1 MTDAVNTAIREGR
14 VRGRIEEIRL
24 RRGRQ
29 MSLTVGGE
37 NLFLP
42 VVMNASDMEL
52 LLAELAG
59 GSLYA
64 HEETL
69 RAGFLTLPG
78 GIRVGVGGRA
88 SVSDGRVTG
97 ISEISALSIRIPGRL
112 AVSGAPV
119 RALLEAGQW
128 TAGVL
133 IWSPPGEGK
142 TTLLSAAAL
151 ACAEE
156 CEGHP
161 AKRTVFVDTRGESHF
176 PEDGGACAL
185 DVLRG
190 YPKAEGI
197 GIGCRTLGAEVLFC
211 DEIGAE
217 ETAAVLSTA
226 NCGVPL
232 VATAHAGNVAELLR
246 RPGFAEL
253 HRARV
258 FGTYLGIRKDGHGGF
273 HFEKTDWE
281 AADAHQ
287 ITGSDSGGGG
297 GSYSGDPCQS
307 RGTPPPSSD

>member
-1 MTDAVNTAIREGR
+1 MTDAVNTAIREGN

-69 RAGFLTLPG
+69 RAGFLALPG
-78 GIRVGVGGRA
+78 GIRVGIGGRA
-88 SVSDGRVTG
+88 SVQNGKITA
-97 ISEISALSIRIPGRL
+97 ISEVSALSVRIPGRFP
-112 AVSGAPV
+112 VSGEPV
-119 RALLEAGQW
+119 RELLEAGQW
-128 TAGVL
+128 TGGVL

-151 ACAEE
+151 ACAEGSD
-156 CEGHP
+156 GHP
-161 AKRTVFVDTRGESHF
+161 AKRTVFVDTRGESDF

-246 RPGFAEL
+246 RPGFTEL

-297 GSYSGDPCQS
+297 GSDSGDP
-307 RGTPPPSSD
+307 RGS

>member
-1 MTDAVNTAIREGR
+1 
-14 VRGRIEEIRL
+14 
-24 RRGRQ
+24 

-42 VVMNASDMEL
+42 VVMSASDMEL

-69 RAGFLTLPG
+69 RAGFLALPG
-78 GIRVGVGGRA
+78 GIRVGIGGRA
-88 SVSDGRVTG
+88 SVLDGRVTG
-97 ISEISALSIRIPGRL
+97 ISEISALSIRIPGRF

-119 RALLEAGQW
+119 RELLEAGQW
-128 TAGVL
+128 TGGVL

-151 ACAEE
+151 ACAEGSD
-156 CEGHP
+156 GHP
-161 AKRTVFVDTRGESHF
+161 AKRTVFVDTRGESNF

-197 GIGCRTLGAEVLFC
+197 GIGCRTLGAEVILS

-217 ETAAVLSTA
+217 ETAAILAAA
-226 NCGVPL
+226 NWGVPL
-232 VATAHAGNVAELLR
+232 VATAHAGSVSGLLH